1 MDEPQPTVASEEP
14 LECGHYA
21 WTIGCAR
28 CFWEMKGIAEGNIKS
43 ATLETQ
49 MGGAVLFNWHV
60 LTVLKDVEA
69 QLLVHTR
76 SIDLQR
82 VMVAKETL
90 ANIDNISAYLV
101 KVVNNPQLLAT
112 AMVQAADI
120 AAIVNQQIQADRNKP
135 MVTLD
140 GGR

>member
-1 MDEPQPTVASEEP
+1 
-14 LECGHYA
+14 
-21 WTIGCAR
+21 
-28 CFWEMKGIAEGNIKS
+28 MKGIAEGNIKS